1 VKHQAGL
8 STWLGFMV
16 GQGLKRNAISFTN
29 LLILLTGLIMNKLL
43 ALIERAKLL
52 LIAEEIRQNLKN

>member
-1 VKHQAGL
+1 L
-8 STWLGFMV
+8 NTWPSFTV
-16 GQGLKRNAISFTN
+16 GQGLKRSVTSSMK
-29 LLILLTGLIMNKLL
+29 LLILLIGLIMSKLL

>member
-1 VKHQAGL
+1 MGGL
-8 STWLGFMV
+8 
-16 GQGLKRNAISFTN
+16 GLRPNAISFMSP
-29 LLILLTGLIMNKLL
+29 LIPLTGLIMNKLL

>member
-1 VKHQAGL
+1 
-8 STWLGFMV
+8 MV
-16 GQGLKRNAISFTN
+16 GLGSKLSVISFMN
-29 LLILLTGLIMNKLL
+29 PLILLIGLTMNKLL

>member
-1 VKHQAGL
+1 MG
-8 STWLGFMV
+8 
-16 GQGLKRNAISFTN
+16 GQGLKRNAIFFTR
-29 LLILLTGLIMNKLL
+29 LLILLTGLIMSKLL

>member
-1 VKHQAGL
+1 
-8 STWLGFMV
+8 MV
-16 GQGLKRNAISFTN
+16 GQGLRPNAIFSMK
-29 LLILLTGLIMNKLL
+29 LLILLIGLIMNKLL

>member
-1 VKHQAGL
+1 MGGL
-8 STWLGFMV
+8 
-16 GQGLKRNAISFTN
+16 GLKRNVTSSMK
-29 LLILLTGLIMNKLL
+29 LLILLIGWIMSKLL

>member
-1 VKHQAGL
+1 VKLQAGL
-8 STWLGFMV
+8 STWLGFMA
-16 GQGLKRNAISFTN
+16 GQGLRPNAISSMR
-29 LLILLTGLIMNKLL
+29 LLIPLIGLIMNKLL

>member
-1 VKHQAGL
+1 VKLQTE
-8 STWLGFMV
+8 SNTWQGFMV

-29 LLILLTGLIMNKLL
+29 LLIPLTGLTMNKLL
-43 ALIERAKLL
+43 ALIERAKLF